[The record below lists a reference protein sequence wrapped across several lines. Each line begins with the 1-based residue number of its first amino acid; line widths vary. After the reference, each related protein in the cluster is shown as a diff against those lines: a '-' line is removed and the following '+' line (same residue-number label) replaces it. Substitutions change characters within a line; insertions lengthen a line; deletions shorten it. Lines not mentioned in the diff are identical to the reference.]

1 MTTGRL
7 IELVKRRRWL
17 SSSITPCV
25 SNRVKNA
32 VYIYT
37 GGQVDMDMIKLI
49 VILISA
55 GLFMFGMIILFTYVL
70 FSSPLDM

>member
-7 IELVKRRRWL
+7 IELVKRRIRL
-17 SSSITPCV
+17 SSSITLCV
-25 SNRVKNA
+25 SNRAKNA

-37 GGQVDMDMIKLI
+37 DGQVDMGMVKLI

-55 GLFMFGMIILFTYVL
+55 GLFMFGMIILFTFLL

>member
-7 IELVKRRRWL
+7 IELVKRRIRL

-25 SNRVKNA
+25 SNRAKNA

-37 GGQVDMDMIKLI
+37 DGQVDMGMVKLI

-55 GLFMFGMIILFTYVL
+55 GLFMFGMIILFTFLL